1 MLRSRFP
8 ISAAFVVAA
17 GLVCAQEGSRS
28 VWDGVYSDDQA
39 RRGQALY
46 QKHCANCHGESLAG
60 GESAPPLAGG
70 EFLSTWDGLTLGD
83 LLERIRKTMPVDKPR
98 SLSREI
104 YVDTLAHILAS
115 NKFPAGA
122 KDLPQETE
130 RLSLIKV
137 EQTKH

>member
-1 MLRSRFP
+1 MGGSSGGAT
-8 ISAAFVVAA
+8 IDA
-17 GLVCAQEGSRS
+17 GMGGSGGARVDAGMGGGSVGGVTFAQVKTIVQRNCG
-28 VWDGVYSDDQA
+28 
-39 RRGQALY
+39 
-46 QKHCANCHGESLAG
+46 NCHGEGLAG

-98 SLSREI
+98 SLSREV
-104 YVDTLAHILAS
+104 YVDTLAHILAT

-130 RLSLIKV
+130 RLALIKV
-137 EQTKH
+137 EQTKK